1 MKDDLTTERHAELM
15 EGEATM
21 QEMKY
26 MGILGAMERGFS
38 KEQALSRYGVSEV
51 EFDTKGKEYL
61 NIK

>member
-1 MKDDLTTERHAELM
+1 M
-15 EGEATM
+15 EGEATI